1 MIKRS
6 TLLSLVA
13 ALVLVFSVTGCGGPS
28 DEQLIRENLDS
39 ILSSYS
45 MDNEDFANEANSI
58 DEDFLEPLGVDSET
72 FWTAYF
78 EGYSYEIGDV
88 SIDGDTAQAEVTVS
102 VKPVGDMMVSYQNE
116 ISEWVASADPTSV
129 TSESD
134 LYEQAG
140 QILLDVV
147 EQTEP
152 VQQDVVFNYT
162 KNDNGWVMDY
172 SSQTELGAL
181 FGV

>member
-1 MIKRS
+1 M
-6 TLLSLVA
+6 
-13 ALVLVFSVTGCGGPS
+13 
-28 DEQLIRENLDS
+28 
-39 ILSSYS
+39 
-45 MDNEDFANEANSI
+45 
-58 DEDFLEPLGVDSET
+58 
-72 FWTAYF
+72 
-78 EGYSYEIGDV
+78 
-88 SIDGDTAQAEVTVS
+88 
-102 VKPVGDMMVSYQNE
+102 
-116 ISEWVASADPTSV
+116 